1 MSSTIKKVVKLSY
14 EQYHDL
20 ITTGKTT
27 DKDGNEH
34 IYDSTG
40 ETSYNVYGYD
50 ELMALNNKIDKN
62 IIEKNKVHPNYF
74 NWLKIEDECAKIQ
87 KDNNEYRSDGSKLS
101 FIAIRGY
108 LTNGATIKA
117 TPSNTNTNGF
127 GNVYL
132 NGTKLTED
140 YTYNGDGVEY
150 VSVVIFDNES
160 NSKFGILKS
169 EFEIECSFEMAIYN
183 YYHNP
188 VVPNEMLLNCTYFV
202 SYNYAP
208 TGLISAP
215 NELKILG
222 SNSFIGN
229 LQKGLKLNKVV
240 YERETINTYAIVFA
254 PYDTSAYTLDLS
266 KVKYIQGADRYNDN
280 IRANANVILKD
291 LVTIRAGYQNSVFTK
306 LNYLEIPSGVT
317 SIIGTGQ
324 GGSTVFYMIGT
335 LVLHCKNATFDSYW
349 AFGSGTTSLQLED
362 GWNTSLNCASFK
374 SLPLDNFK
382 DIIKNKLADRT
393 GQEALIF
400 TVPKG
405 DTYFNVLNTELC
417 DVEGYTDKTWV
428 EYATEVKNWT
438 IQGG

>member
-34 IYDSTG
+34 IYDNTG
-40 ETSYNVYGYD
+40 NTSYNVYGYD

-74 NWLKIEDECAKIQ
+74 NWLKIEEECTKLQA
-87 KDNNEYRSDGSKLS
+87 DNNEKASNGDNLS

-108 LTNGATIKA
+108 LKKGATIKA
-117 TPSNTNTNGF
+117 NPTESNTDGF

-140 YTYNGDGVEY
+140 YTYEGDGVEY
-150 VSVVIFDNES
+150 VSIVIFDKES
-160 NSKFGILKS
+160 NSKFGILRS
-169 EFEIECSFEMAIYN
+169 EFEVECSFEMAVYN

-188 VVPNEMLLNCTYFV
+188 SVPSDMLLNCIYFV

-208 TGLISAP
+208 IGLISAP

-222 SNSFIGN
+222 SNSSIDG

-240 YERETINTYAIVFA
+240 YERETINTYTNVYV
-254 PYDTSAYTLDLS
+254 PYDTSSYTLDLS
-266 KVKYIQGADRYNDN
+266 KVKYVQGRDRGDGN
-280 IRANANVILKD
+280 IPANTNVIFRD
-291 LVTIRAGYQNSVFTK
+291 LISIRSGFQNITFK
-306 LNYLEIPSGVT
+306 GLNRLEIPSGVT
-317 SIIGTGQ
+317 SIKGTGS
-324 GGSTVFYMIGT
+324 GGSRVFYMIET
-335 LVLHCKNATFDSYW
+335 LVLHCKNATFDSFW
-349 AFGSGTTSLQLED
+349 ANGIYTTSLQLEN
-362 GWNTSLNCASFK
+362 GWNTSLNCASFT

-393 GQEALIF
+393 GQDALIF

-405 DTYFNVLNTELC
+405 DTYFNVLNTEMC

-428 EYATEVKNWT
+428 EYATQVKNWT

>member
-1 MSSTIKKVVKLSY
+1 MSATIKKVVKLSY

-34 IYDSTG
+34 IYDNTG
-40 ETSYNVYGYD
+40 NTSYNVYGYD

-74 NWLKIEDECAKIQ
+74 NWLKIEDECTKLQ
-87 KDNNEYRSDGSKLS
+87 EDNNEYTADGSKLS

-108 LTNGATIKA
+108 LKKGAMIKA
-117 TPSNTNTNGF
+117 TPTQSNPDGF

-140 YTYNGDGVEY
+140 YTYEGDGVEY
-150 VSVVIFDNES
+150 VSVVIFDNEN
-160 NSKFGILKS
+160 NSTFGILKS
-169 EFEIECSFEMAIYN
+169 EFEIECSFEIAIYN

-188 VVPNEMLLNCTYFV
+188 VVPNDMLLNCIYFV

-222 SNSFIGN
+222 SNSLISN
-229 LQKGLKLNKVV
+229 LRKGLKLNKVV
-240 YERETINTYAIVFA
+240 YERETINTFANVFV

-266 KVKYIQGADRYNDN
+266 KVKYIQGADRSDGN
-280 IRANANVILKD
+280 IPANTNVIFRD
-291 LVTIRAGYQNSVFTK
+291 LVTIRAGYQNSTFVR
-306 LNYLEIPSGVT
+306 LNRLEIPSGVT
-317 SIIGTGQ
+317 SIKGTGQ
-324 GGSTVFYMIGT
+324 GGSTAFSMIGT

-374 SLPLDNFK
+374 SLPIDNFK

-405 DTYFNVLNTELC
+405 DTYFNVLNTEMC

-428 EYATEVKNWT
+428 EYATQVKNWT